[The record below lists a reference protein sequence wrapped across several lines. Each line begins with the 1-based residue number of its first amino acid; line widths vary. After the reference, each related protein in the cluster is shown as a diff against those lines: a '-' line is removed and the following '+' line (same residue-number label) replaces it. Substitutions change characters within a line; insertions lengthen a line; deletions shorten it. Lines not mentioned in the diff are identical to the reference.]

1 MKMREIKFIIPEIK
15 GLQLK
20 IKINQPGINF
30 SIPFGVK
37 TITTFQIIIKNKLVL
52 LLLHFKVSVISESKK
67 KRAL

>member
-1 MKMREIKFIIPEIK
+1 MREIKCIIPEIK

-20 IKINQPGINF
+20 IKINQQGINF

-37 TITTFQIIIKNKLVL
+37 IITTFQIIIKNKLVL
-52 LLLHFKVSVISESKK
+52 LLLHFKVSVISYSKK